1 MENEKKT
8 EILEV
13 TVMQPDQF
21 SILAGLEKKQNEIV
35 EKHPFVKITDKKTY
49 EDAKKNRTALLTAS
63 TTVEKDEKTFGK
75 AANELIKKIREKVI
89 SYANITREKYNEQQA
104 EVERYEKILQE
115 ELDKKAKIAKEREDG
130 IKANIQALIDGYNAE
145 IEKMTF
151 ETIASTKDTIGKSIS
166 EHRGT
171 FHEFDI
177 LFNRDVESSW
187 GLYDFKVKSVTEAHE
202 NAEIDRK
209 KAHTDKIAEIDLK
222 CKTIV
227 LELTPDNF
235 EEKQQQFQDIVNQ
248 DYNFEEFKPQY
259 SDKLA
264 ELSELFLTRSVDI
277 EQQAKEKKQAEE
289 DRKEL
294 LERRAK
300 QRFSDR
306 IEKLKDVGMYENVH
320 GDLQAF
326 DLTYTKKDIE
336 NDEPEIFEQTL
347 ANIDSFIQN
356 ENAKPKEEVAPI
368 AEETDVND
376 NNVGDIVSAP
386 ENEIPA
392 GDPSHVHSDEIT
404 SSVADI
410 EVKEETIIEEE
421 NQLHTGNGLA
431 KFNGALEV
439 LEAAPQWEKLSYLEN
454 VGQMKQLLSRF
465 ADDTPIGF
473 IDQPQQALCVML
485 DTTEDKTLLGF
496 KVIIEDISNVIDG
509 K

>member
-8 EILEV
+8 EVLEV
-13 TVMQPDQF
+13 TVMQPEQF
-21 SILAGLEKKQNEIV
+21 SILEGLEKKQNEIV
-35 EKHPFVKITDKKTY
+35 KQFPFVAITDKKTY
-49 EDAKKNRTALLTAS
+49 EDAKRHRTALLTAS

-75 AANELIKKIREKVI
+75 AANDLIKKIREKVT
-89 SYANITREKYNEQQA
+89 SYAKITRDEYDKQQA

-115 ELDKKAKIAKEREDG
+115 ELDRKAKIAKEREDG
-130 IKANIQALIDGYNAE
+130 IKANIQTLIDGYNAE

-177 LFNRDVESSW
+177 LFNRDVESTW
-187 GLYDFKVKSVTEAHE
+187 GLYDYKVKSVTEAHE

-209 KAHTDKIAEIDLK
+209 KAHNDKIAEIDLM

-248 DYNFEEFKPQY
+248 DYDFEEFKPKY
-259 SDKLA
+259 SKKLD

-277 EQQAKEKKQAEE
+277 EQQAKEKKKAEA

-294 LERRAK
+294 EELRAK
-300 QRFSDR
+300 KVFTDR
-306 IEKLKDVGMYENVH
+306 CAKLKEIGMIEAKN
-320 GDLQAF
+320 GDFQFF
-326 DLTYTKKDIE
+326 DLTYTKADIE
-336 NDEPEIFEQTL
+336 KDEQEIFDQT
-347 ANIDSFIQN
+347 AENIERFIES
-356 ENAKPKEEVAPI
+356 ENNKPEEVAPAI
-368 AEETDVND
+368 EEVVAEQTPVDET
-376 NNVGDIVSAP
+376 
-386 ENEIPA
+386 EIPA
-392 GDPSHVHSDEIT
+392 GDPSNIHSDETT
-404 SSVADI
+404 SSAADI
-410 EVKEETIIEEE
+410 EVKEESIVEAE
-421 NQLHTGNGLA
+421 NPAQAGNGIA
-431 KFNGALEV
+431 KFNDALEI
-439 LEAAPQWEKLSYLEN
+439 LETAPQWEKLSYIET
-454 VGQMKQLLSRF
+454 VGQLKGLLSRF
-465 ADDTPIGF
+465 SDDTVIGF

-496 KVIIEDISNVIDG
+496 KVIIEDISGVFDG